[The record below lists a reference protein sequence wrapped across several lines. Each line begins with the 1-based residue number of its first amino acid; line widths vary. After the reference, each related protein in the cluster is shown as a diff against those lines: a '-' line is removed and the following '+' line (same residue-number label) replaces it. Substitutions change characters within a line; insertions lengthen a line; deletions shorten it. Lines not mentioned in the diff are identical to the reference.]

1 MIAFMDS
8 LRKINDRALQVL
20 QNADELFERP
30 EFSAAADIGWPDCFN
45 SGVFVYVPSMETYR
59 KSFEVVFIN
68 ANLLNKAD
76 SHEMFVSV
84 DMSEAWVTL
93 ATHDG
98 YAQGALV
105 LAHSLKAVGTT
116 KKLHC
121 MLTNTVSPS
130 LRDELAA
137 QFDEV
142 TYVDVLDSNDQENLA
157 LIQRPDLGCT
167 FTKLHCWRLTQYT
180 KAVFLDADTM
190 VLQNADE
197 LFERPEFSAAA
208 DIGWPDCFNSGRLL
222 AFAISHGSFDG
233 GDQGLLNEFFAGWRD
248 WPAIHR
254 LPFIYN
260 MTAGSFYTYAA
271 AFKRF
276 GANTKI
282 VHFIGAEKPWHGSSS
297 AQGAHLELWR
307 QIHHQSVAAHK
318 TSSCEPTSQPSHPS
332 SSHPTST
339 TPLPSSPR
347 STESHHQSGSCDTSS
362 TSFSNVHHVE
372 TLEYQHQPHY
382 DAPGMTSHAPEQPE
396 QPEQP
401 CFQHVTQN
409 LGSNLVSDRAMCVD
423 VDSHAFVEQSLSDDE
438 ESTSHFTDAEVVAI
452 TTPSPSEEERLRAW
466 EAGHPDFMGR
476 DAFANIQAALDR
488 ALQE

>member
-1 MIAFMDS
+1 
-8 LRKINDRALQVL
+8 
-20 QNADELFERP
+20 
-30 EFSAAADIGWPDCFN
+30 
-45 SGVFVYVPSMETYR
+45 
-59 KSFEVVFIN
+59 
-68 ANLLNKAD
+68 
-76 SHEMFVSV
+76 
-84 DMSEAWVTL
+84 MSEAWVTL

-105 LAHSLKAVGTT
+105 LAHSLKATGTT

-130 LRDELAA
+130 LRAEVAA
-137 QFDEV
+137 QFDDV
-142 TYVDVLDSNDQENLA
+142 TFVDVLDSNDQENLA
-157 LIQRPDLGCT
+157 LLNRPDLGCT

-208 DIGWPDCFNSGRLL
+208 DIGWPDCFNSGVFVYVPSIETYRKAFKVVFNVSSRLL

-248 WPAIHR
+248 LPAIHR

-260 MTAGSFYTYAA
+260 MTAGSFYSYAA

-282 VHFIGAEKPWHGSSS
+282 VHFIGAEKPWHGTSS
-297 AQGAHLELWR
+297 AQGAHLELWK
-307 QIHHQSVAAHK
+307 QIHAQSVAAYT
-318 TSSCEPTSQPSHPS
+318 TSSCESTDHSSHLPYSHPS
-332 SSHPTST
+332 STST
-339 TPLPSSPR
+339 SSRPPECHR
-347 STESHHQSGSCDTSS
+347 QSGTTDASLSS
-362 TSFSNVHHVE
+362 SYRHDHNAE
-372 TLEYQHQPHY
+372 TLGYQHQPHY
-382 DAPGMTSHAPEQPE
+382 DAHGMTSHAPEQPL
-396 QPEQP
+396 QPEQQ

-409 LGSNLVSDRAMCVD
+409 LGSNLVSDRAICVD
-423 VDSHAFVEQSLSDDE
+423 VDSHAFVEQHLSDDE
-438 ESTSHFTDAEVVAI
+438 ETPSHFTDAEVVAI
-452 TTPSPSEEERLRAW
+452 ITPSPSDEERLRAW

>member
-1 MIAFMDS
+1 
-8 LRKINDRALQVL
+8 
-20 QNADELFERP
+20 
-30 EFSAAADIGWPDCFN
+30 
-45 SGVFVYVPSMETYR
+45 
-59 KSFEVVFIN
+59 
-68 ANLLNKAD
+68 
-76 SHEMFVSV
+76 
-84 DMSEAWVTL
+84 MSEAWVTL

-105 LAHSLKAVGTT
+105 LAHSLKAVATT

-121 MLTNTVSPS
+121 MLTNSVSPS
-130 LRDELAA
+130 LRAELAA

-142 TYVDVLDSNDQENLA
+142 SYVDVLDSNDQENLA
-157 LIQRPDLGCT
+157 LIERPDLGCT

-208 DIGWPDCFNSGRLL
+208 DIGWPDCFNSGVFVYVPSMETYRRLL

-260 MTAGSFYTYAA
+260 MTAGSFYSYAA

-276 GANTKI
+276 GASTKI
-282 VHFIGAEKPWHGSSS
+282 VHFIGADKPWHGSSG
-297 AQGAHLELWR
+297 AQGAHLEMWR
-307 QIHHQSVAAHK
+307 QIHQQSVAAH
-318 TSSCEPTSQPSHPS
+318 TSSSCQPTSSVPS
-332 SSHPTST
+332 STTFSPPMPPPSIEAQHHHSTPNQTSSSSSFSHTHHCKS
-339 TPLPSSPR
+339 LD
-347 STESHHQSGSCDTSS
+347 SHHHQQQQ
-362 TSFSNVHHVE
+362 HHDD
-372 TLEYQHQPHY
+372 H
-382 DAPGMTSHAPEQPE
+382 GMTSHVPEPQPE
-396 QPEQP
+396 QQ

-423 VDSHAFVEQSLSDDE
+423 VVSHAFVEQSLSDDE
-438 ESTSHFTDAEVVAI
+438 ESTSHFTDGEVVAI
-452 TTPSPSEEERLRAW
+452 ISEGCSGQGDCAQQKTPSPSEEERLRAW
-466 EAGHPDFMGR
+466 ESGHPDFMGR

>member
-1 MIAFMDS
+1 MLRAFHDRIMQLSTQSVLDVFPYLIPPSIFARLRPDS
-8 LRKINDRALQVL
+8 KNDFKIV
-20 QNADELFERP
+20 E
-30 EFSAAADIGWPDCFN
+30 
-45 SGVFVYVPSMETYR
+45 
-59 KSFEVVFIN
+59 
-68 ANLLNKAD
+68 
-76 SHEMFVSV
+76 
-84 DMSEAWVTL
+84 MSEAWVTL

-130 LRDELAA
+130 LRDELAS

-208 DIGWPDCFNSGRLL
+208 DIGWPDCFNSGV
-222 AFAISHGSFDG
+222 FVYVPSM
-233 GDQGLLNEFFAGWRD
+233 E
-248 WPAIHR
+248 
-254 LPFIYN
+254 
-260 MTAGSFYTYAA
+260 TYRKKLSEA
-271 AFKRF
+271 
-276 GANTKI
+276 
-282 VHFIGAEKPWHGSSS
+282 
-297 AQGAHLELWR
+297 
-307 QIHHQSVAAHK
+307 
-318 TSSCEPTSQPSHPS
+318 C
-332 SSHPTST
+332 
-339 TPLPSSPR
+339 SSPG
-347 STESHHQSGSCDTSS
+347 EQ
-362 TSFSNVHHVE
+362 
-372 TLEYQHQPHY
+372 
-382 DAPGMTSHAPEQPE
+382 APYK
-396 QPEQP
+396 
-401 CFQHVTQN
+401 
-409 LGSNLVSDRAMCVD
+409 
-423 VDSHAFVEQSLSDDE
+423 
-438 ESTSHFTDAEVVAI
+438 
-452 TTPSPSEEERLRAW
+452 TPSPSEEERLRAW